1 MSDHY
6 PVISSTV
13 VDETG
18 TVIVHDSRPDNL
30 ADDEFW
36 ACTYRIVIKA
46 AFYCL
51 LLPSVLVSEEIKLL
65 TYNTHGLPAIF
76 SGDGPSKRFPLIAK
90 EINRYQISLL
100 QEDFAH
106 HKLLLNNLEEGSSA
120 KRGNKSRLTFCPCC
134 TGSGLTTIS
143 NLEDDWEL
151 KFHSEAF
158 NTCSGW
164 LGKANDCFASK
175 GFQLIRVKSP
185 SGKQFFIL
193 NTHLDAGRHDSDR
206 KAREN
211 QLNQI
216 STIVKQDLIGEALI
230 LAGDLNLKWDD
241 AEDRS
246 LLENFKENLGLL
258 DPVNGIQADTGWP
271 IIDYILYRNGKK
283 TSFGILET
291 GEDLNFQTHQGPLS
305 DHPALYISL
314 LIK

>member
-1 MSDHY
+1 MSDNSQ
-6 PVISSTV
+6 VISSV
-13 VDETG
+13 V
-18 TVIVHDSRPDNL
+18 V
-30 ADDEFW
+30 
-36 ACTYRIVIKA
+36 KA

-51 LLPSVLVSEEIKLL
+51 LLPSVLASEEIKLL
-65 TYNTHGLPAIF
+65 TYNTHGLPARAKLIGIVLF
-76 SGDGPSKRFPLIAK
+76 GDDPSKRFPLMAK
-90 EINRYQISLL
+90 EINHYQISLL

-164 LGKANDCFASK
+164 LRKANDCFASK

-271 IIDYILYRNGKK
+271 VIDYILYLTRTYMN
-283 TSFGILET
+283 
-291 GEDLNFQTHQGPLS
+291 
-305 DHPALYISL
+305 
-314 LIK
+314 